1 MKISVVMATYN
12 GEKYIEKQLD
22 SLLSQS
28 RLPDEIVIYDDHS
41 IDKTYDLISEF
52 VTQKAGNYPISIIL
66 KKNSEN
72 LGFARNFKNAIDS
85 SSGDLILLCDQD
97 DIFTTDKI
105 KSIEDFMNYN
115 EQIIVLISAF
125 KMIDDED
132 KLISGIQPF
141 KISRPVTTKELLKGN
156 FYPGCTIA
164 FKSELKQYLN
174 HFNDKMFAHDWFLLL
189 LASVLNKDSIYY
201 SNNPLVLYRMHSE
214 NTLGLNYNYQI
225 RYTLIERIEGLRRT
239 NSFLQELIKIF
250 KWKNLPNTSNDL
262 FSNQIHF
269 NEMRI
274 DFLEG
279 KISLIKLLP
288 KIFLY
293 QNVKMFLGDLVYKM
307 KLRKK

>member
-22 SLLSQS
+22 SLISQS
-28 RLPDEIVIYDDHS
+28 RLPDEIVIHDDHS
-41 IDKTYDLISEF
+41 IDKTYDIISEF
-52 VTQKAGNYPISIIL
+52 ITKKARNYPISIIL

-85 SSGDLILLCDQD
+85 SSGDLILLSDQD
-97 DIFTTDKI
+97 DIFTTEKI
-105 KSIEDFMNYN
+105 KSIEDFMNHD
-115 EQIIVLISAF
+115 EQIKVLISAF
-125 KMIDDED
+125 KMIDDKD
-132 KLISGIQPF
+132 KLISGIRPF
-141 KISRPVTTKELLKGN
+141 KISKPVTTKELLKGN
-156 FYPGCTIA
+156 SYPGCTIA
-164 FKSELKQYLN
+164 FRSELKQYLN
-174 HFNDKMFAHDWFLLL
+174 YFNDKMFAHDWFLLL
-189 LASVLNKDSIYY
+189 LASVLNKNSIYY
-201 SNNPLVLYRMHSE
+201 SNNPLVFYRMHSE

-225 RYTLIERIEGLRRT
+225 RYTLIERMEGLRRT
-239 NSFLQELIKIF
+239 NCFLQELINIF

-262 FSNQIHF
+262 FYNQIHL

-274 DFLEG
+274 NFLEG
-279 KISLIKLLP
+279 KMSLIKLLP